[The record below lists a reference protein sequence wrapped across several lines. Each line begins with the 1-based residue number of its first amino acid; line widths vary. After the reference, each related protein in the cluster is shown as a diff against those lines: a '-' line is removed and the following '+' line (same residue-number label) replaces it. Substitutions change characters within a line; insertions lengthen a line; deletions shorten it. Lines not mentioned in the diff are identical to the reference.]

1 MHCLD
6 AYSIYFLVYSRVYCS
21 FWSSDYDYF
30 LISSIVLYNSSSC
43 TLTLIFS
50 SFIFLP
56 LYCFASSTINILY
69 LHLFVYWS
77 VSSLAALYLA
87 SISHTYFLVFLHSY
101 SWAFNYFIFS
111 STFLYYLSNY
121 FWYFVLSRIAR
132 AYSYDLNGFAS
143 LNEMNY

>member
-1 MHCLD
+1 MHCLV
-6 AYSIYFLVYSRVYCS
+6 AASIYFIVNSMVYWS
-21 FWSSDYDYF
+21 FWSSVSDCF
-30 LISSIVLYNSSSC
+30 VVSSIILYKFSYWA
-43 TLTLIFS
+43 LTLVFS
-50 SFIFLP
+50 SFNFLP
-56 LYCFASSTINILY
+56 LYCFASSTLNILY
-69 LHLFVYWS
+69 LHLFVCWS

-121 FWYFVLSRIAR
+121 FWYFVLSFIAR
-132 AYSYDLNGFAS
+132 ASSYDLNGFAS